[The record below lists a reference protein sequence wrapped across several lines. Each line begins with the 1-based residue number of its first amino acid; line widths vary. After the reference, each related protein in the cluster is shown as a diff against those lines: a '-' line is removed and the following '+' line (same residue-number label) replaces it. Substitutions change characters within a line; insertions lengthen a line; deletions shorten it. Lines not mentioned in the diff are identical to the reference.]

1 MLKNRKKL
9 KRKLL
14 KREKRG
20 IRAGELALLCLL
32 CGCGSQPEGFVLTE
46 VSEETSREAGVEPD
60 GGMAEETAEIYV
72 YVCGA
77 VKNPGVVC
85 LAKDSRADAA
95 LAAAGGFSENA
106 ATDAVNLAA
115 RLTDG
120 EMLYFPTEEE
130 AESGEMQDS
139 RVNINTADRD
149 ALCTLPGIGASK
161 AEEILRYREE
171 NGRFESCEDLMLVP
185 GIGTGVYEKL
195 REKITVK

>member
-1 MLKNRKKL
+1 MKKRKDL

-14 KREKRG
+14 RGEKRG
-20 IRAGELALLCLL
+20 IRAGKLALLCLL

-46 VSEETSREAGVEPD
+46 VSEEISREAGAEPD
-60 GGMAEETAEIYV
+60 GGMAEEAAEIYV

-85 LAKDSRADAA
+85 LAEDSRADAA

-130 AESGEMQDS
+130 AENSGTQDA
-139 RVNINTADRD
+139 RVNINTADKD

-171 NGRFESCEDLMLVP
+171 NGRFESCEDMMLVP